1 MYLVCLFF
9 SFVFPVCNI
18 LRIATVRENHT
29 DNIFPGLTGNFGI
42 GQANWE
48 RIVELN
54 WERIVELS
62 EKSGNLNIRGQG
74 SL

>member
-18 LRIATVRENHT
+18 LRIATVIENHT

-48 RIVELN
+48 RIVEL
-54 WERIVELS
+54 S